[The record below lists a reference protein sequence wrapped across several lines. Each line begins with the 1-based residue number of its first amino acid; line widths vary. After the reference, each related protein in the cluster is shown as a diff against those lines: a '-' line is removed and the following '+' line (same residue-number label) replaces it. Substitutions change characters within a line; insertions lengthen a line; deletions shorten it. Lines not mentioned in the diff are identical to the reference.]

1 MQRRNILSVV
11 LAGTLVLTALTF
23 PVPKGEET
31 AEDFLRLHV
40 RAHSDATSDQFLKY
54 QVRDAVLTVL
64 ASHLAAADN
73 LHTAGAKVDQSLP
86 EVIFAAEQVVRR
98 AGYDYTVSASLGE
111 ADFPTRLYGGQVYR
125 AGRYQA
131 LQIYLGE
138 GLGKNW
144 WCVLF
149 PPLCFVSVA
158 SDQEMPQPGQ
168 AVVPPPARSRIIEWW
183 RQFSAM
189 PSP

>member
-1 MQRRNILSVV
+1 MQRRKILFVVLSGVLLLSV
-11 LAGTLVLTALTF
+11 LTF
-23 PVPKGEET
+23 RVTEGEKT

-40 RAHSDATSDQFLKY
+40 RAHSDAPTDQFLKY

-64 ASHLAAADN
+64 ADHLAAADN
-73 LHTAGAKVDQSLP
+73 LEAAGAKVDRSLP
-86 EVIFAAEQVVRR
+86 EVLLAAQQVVRQ
-98 AGYDYTVSASLGE
+98 AGYDYPIRASLGE

-149 PPLCFVSVA
+149 PPLCFVGVA
-158 SDQEMPQPGQ
+158 SEKAIPQPGQ
-168 AVVPPPARSRIIEWW
+168 ATPPPPRSRLIEWW
-183 RQFSAM
+183 RQLRD
-189 PSP
+189 

>member
-1 MQRRNILSVV
+1 MQRRKILFVVLSGVLLLSV
-11 LAGTLVLTALTF
+11 LTF
-23 PVPKGEET
+23 RVTEGEKT

-40 RAHSDATSDQFLKY
+40 RAHSDAPTDQFLKY

-64 ASHLAAADN
+64 ADHLAAADN
-73 LHTAGAKVDQSLP
+73 LEAAGAKVDRSLP
-86 EVIFAAEQVVRR
+86 EVLLAAQQVVRQ
-98 AGYDYTVSASLGE
+98 AGYDYAVRASLGE

-138 GLGKNW
+138 GLGENW

-149 PPLCFVSVA
+149 PPLCFVGVA
-158 SDQEMPQPGQ
+158 SDKAIPQPGQ
-168 AVVPPPARSRIIEWW
+168 TDPPQPRSRFIAWW
-183 RQFSAM
+183 RQLSD
-189 PSP
+189 